1 MIRMI
6 IQTIGAFFSVFT
18 LSVIFGV
25 PKKYL
30 VYSSLTGAAG
40 WCVYLVLS
48 DLGWKEFLAMFG
60 ATILVALMSNI
71 FARVLKSP
79 VSIYLIPGILPLV
92 PGLGMYRTVYYIMQE
107 ENAMAGYWFTNTMQI
122 AGMIALAIFFVDTLF
137 RTVRKK

>member
-40 WCVYLVLS
+40 WCVYLV
-48 DLGWKEFLAMFG
+48 LGWKEFLAMFG

>member
-92 PGLGMYRTVYYIMQE
+92 PGLGMYR
-107 ENAMAGYWFTNTMQI
+107 
-122 AGMIALAIFFVDTLF
+122 
-137 RTVRKK
+137 RTRWQVTGLRIPCRLRE